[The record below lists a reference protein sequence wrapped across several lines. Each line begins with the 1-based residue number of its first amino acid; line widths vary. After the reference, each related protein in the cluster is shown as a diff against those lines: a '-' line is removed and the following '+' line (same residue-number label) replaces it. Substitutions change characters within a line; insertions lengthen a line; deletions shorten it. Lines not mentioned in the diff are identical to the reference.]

1 MEGDM
6 MNMPNG
12 SKKKTEEFNQLNL
25 FDEPK
30 VLLVTDE
37 HLNIDEHLELESET
51 EEENRNFECNPICG
65 PLGNCRPDCCP
76 HD

>member
-1 MEGDM
+1 MYAS
-6 MNMPNG
+6 NG
-12 SKKKTEEFNQLNL
+12 SKKKKKTEEFNQLNL

-37 HLNIDEHLELESET
+37 HLNIDEHLELNSEI

>member
-6 MNMPNG
+6 MNTPNG

-37 HLNIDEHLELESET
+37 HLNIDKHLELKSET
-51 EEENRNFECNPICG
+51 EEDRNFECNPICG

>member
-6 MNMPNG
+6 MNTPNG

-37 HLNIDEHLELESET
+37 HLELKSET
-51 EEENRNFECNPICG
+51 EEDRNFECNPICG